1 MSRLAGEK
9 EAHRSKGTEMPV
21 SRHPINVAVLD
32 DYQGVA
38 MSIVDWSKVSDR
50 ANIAVFQ
57 DHLGNQDAVCHKG
70 SQLPRAI
77 ASLFSMVGPIK
88 GCIRRTPK

>member
-57 DHLGNQDAVCHKG
+57 DHLGNQDAVAERSGAGVWAFPRSPHG
-70 SQLPRAI
+70 SWSRRAT
-77 ASLFSMVGPIK
+77 
-88 GCIRRTPK
+88 IR